1 MPTPV
6 LIAAELRELL
16 PEDPLPSA
24 DVTWISAGEPTPSG
38 PYEAVVPLLSR
49 RIGLQE
55 LALLPKLRLVANCA
69 VGVDNVDLAACAA
82 RGVGVTNTPDVL
94 TDATADLTMALLLAV
109 TRRMKEGEALLREGA
124 WTGWDPRQ
132 LLGTGLRGLTLGLVG
147 AGRIGQAVGR
157 RARAFGMGLRYT
169 ARQPRAA
176 FEADTGAVRVSLDDL
191 LAGSDVVSLHVPSTG
206 ETRGLI
212 GRAALARMK
221 PGAFLINTARGDVVD
236 EQALIDA
243 LESGH
248 LGGVGLDVFAREP
261 QVPPP
266 LVRHPRAVV
275 LPHLGS
281 ATVQTRRA
289 MAGLAVKNVA
299 ALLEGKRVLT
309 PVGGETA
316 GDGR

>member
-1 MPTPV
+1 MATPV

-16 PEDPLPSA
+16 AADPLPSA
-24 DVTWISAGEPTPSG
+24 SVTWIAAGGPTPAG

-49 RIGLQE
+49 RIGPAE
-55 LALLPKLRLVANCA
+55 LAMLPRLRLVANCA

-82 RGVGVTNTPDVL
+82 RGVAVTNTPDVL

-109 TRRMKEGEALLREGA
+109 TRRLKEGEALLREGT

-132 LLGTGLRGLTLGLVG
+132 LLGAELRGLLLGLVG

-157 RARAFGMGLRYT
+157 RARVFGMDLCYAERE
-169 ARQPRAA
+169 AKPA
-176 FEADTGAVRVSLDDL
+176 FEAATRATRLPLREL
-191 LAGSDVVSLHVPSTG
+191 LARSDVVSLHVPSTA

-212 GRAALARMK
+212 GAAALAGMK
-221 PGAFLINTARGDVVD
+221 QGAFLINTARGDVVD
-236 EQALIDA
+236 EPALIEA

-248 LGGVGLDVFAREP
+248 LGGVGLDVFAHEP
-261 QVPPP
+261 AVPPA

-281 ATVQTRRA
+281 ATVQTRCA
-289 MAGLAVKNVA
+289 MAGLAVKNVE
-299 ALLEGKRVLT
+299 ALLAGRPLLT
-309 PVGGETA
+309 PVAMGE
-316 GDGR
+316 